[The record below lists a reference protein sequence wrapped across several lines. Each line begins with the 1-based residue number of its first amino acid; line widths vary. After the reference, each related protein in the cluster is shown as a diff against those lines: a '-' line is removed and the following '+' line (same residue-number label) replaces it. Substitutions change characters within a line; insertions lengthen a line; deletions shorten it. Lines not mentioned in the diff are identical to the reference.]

1 MKKLILIAIAALLG
15 FEEYRLSQIK
25 PMVAPSR
32 DVLPDIHD
40 LVIPLATSDSSKT
53 LSMQI
58 DEITQSVNT
67 RALQRILLIGN
78 LATAQRVKDQLKGSS
93 IHGYRIQTA
102 DGDLRKL
109 IDPLTSMLTFSDS
122 RNVLVCAQRGV
133 LEPILL
139 RAHEA
144 QLDVIAIDSGEAL
157 TSNTITSTLVNWGLK
172 WRAIVETL

>member
-1 MKKLILIAIAALLG
+1 
-15 FEEYRLSQIK
+15 
-25 PMVAPSR
+25 MVAPSS
-32 DVLPDIHD
+32 DLLPDIHD

-58 DEITQSVNT
+58 DAITQSVNT
-67 RALQRILLIGN
+67 QALQRILLIGHP
-78 LATAQRVKDQLKGSS
+78 TTTKRVKERLKDSS

-102 DGDLRKL
+102 EGDLRKL

-122 RNVLVCAQRGV
+122 RNVLVCAQRSV

-157 TSNTITSTLVNWGLK
+157 TSNTVQSTVLNWGLK
-172 WRAIVETL
+172 WRALVETL